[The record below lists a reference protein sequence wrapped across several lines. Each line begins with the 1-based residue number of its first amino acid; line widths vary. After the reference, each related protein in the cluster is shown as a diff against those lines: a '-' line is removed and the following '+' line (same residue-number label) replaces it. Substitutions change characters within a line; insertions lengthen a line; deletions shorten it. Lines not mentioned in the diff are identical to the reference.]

1 MIFISYCTNLQE
13 IGIHYTVSPNYT
25 LDVCGKYTQ
34 ILIYIQRNHLVD
46 LWQPTRKE
54 YIFAQMINKEKK
66 YIDTTENTKHANQ
79 PTQKKNYYFTNII
92 RGLHSEILKN
102 CWWITS
108 SFVRRSVCFVRVFFC
123 CCCCQLCTGTGVD
136 LGFYTVFKTF

>member
-66 YIDTTENTKHANQ
+66 YIDTTEDTKHANQ
-79 PTQKKNYYFTNII
+79 PTQKKII
-92 RGLHSEILKN
+92 ILL
-102 CWWITS
+102 I
-108 SFVRRSVCFVRVFFC
+108 
-123 CCCCQLCTGTGVD
+123 
-136 LGFYTVFKTF
+136 